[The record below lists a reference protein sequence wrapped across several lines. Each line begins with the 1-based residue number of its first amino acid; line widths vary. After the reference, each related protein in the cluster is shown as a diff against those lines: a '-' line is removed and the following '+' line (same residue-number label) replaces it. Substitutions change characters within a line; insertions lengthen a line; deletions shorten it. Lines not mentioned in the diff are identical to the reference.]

1 MGNMWHWGLRLVAG
15 GGAIA
20 PPLRG
25 LVDTA
30 PLRHTL
36 ERIFHAAPH
45 GEIAG
50 IARNL
55 EEGRLRGLAIMTS
68 SYATGR
74 AVAWVQGCDMEGW
87 DRPFRES
94 VKARITVDH
103 VMASAS
109 LPILFPAT
117 RLNGAWYGDGGLRL
131 SSPLS
136 QPCTWGPN
144 RILAVSTRHDRGHA
158 KPSLEEQYP
167 PPLQIAGQ
175 ILNAIYLDDND
186 REAFVLERMNR
197 LLAELPPEKRH
208 GMRVI
213 DLVQI
218 RPSQDIGRLA
228 AKFEPQLPLMFR
240 HLVRGLGSRTSADPD
255 LLSMLIFEPGYLK
268 ELIEIGEADA
278 GARAKDIARLVGEAH
293 RIHAGG
299 NAMRH
304 RLGLMAPAMLAVV
317 VVACGGQAPA
327 TSSQAG
333 QPSQAAGPA
342 GPPLATRNMPRRRRS
357 AEDMRRAAPED
368 IRDRRDRDDGHRSR
382 HGDHVRRM
390 DLQRPYSRA
399 DDRSV
404 SGRHG
409 DHQRAQ
415 QGDDRRTASIRTR
428 SRSTHASTAPRRQGR
443 R

>member
-1 MGNMWHWGLRLVAG
+1 MSTGTDDLAIAFDGGGARAAYQVGLLRWLARHYPNLRIPLITGLSAGAINAVFLASYTGTLSASVDELARLWGELTLERVFRVDSASLMGNMWHWGLRLVAG

-36 ERIFHAAPH
+36 EQIFSAAPD

-55 EEGRLRGLAIMTS
+55 DEGRLRGLAVMTS

-74 AVAWVQGCDMEGW
+74 TVAWVQGCDMEGW

-136 QPCTWGPN
+136 PALHLGAN
-144 RILAVSTRHDRGHA
+144 RILGVSTRHDRAHV
-158 KPSLEEQYP
+158 KPSLEERYP

-186 REAFVLERMNR
+186 REAMVLQRMNR

-208 GMRVI
+208 GMRVVE
-213 DLVQI
+213 LVQI

-228 AKFEPQLPLMFR
+228 AKFEPQLPRMFR

-255 LLSMLIFEPGYLK
+255 LLSMMIFEPGYLK

-278 GARAKDIARLVGEAH
+278 SARAADIARLLGDSH
-293 RIHAGG
+293 GNGG
-299 NAMRH
+299 AR
-304 RLGLMAPAMLAVV
+304 
-317 VVACGGQAPA
+317 
-327 TSSQAG
+327 
-333 QPSQAAGPA
+333 QPG
-342 GPPLATRNMPRRRRS
+342 S
-357 AEDMRRAAPED
+357 A
-368 IRDRRDRDDGHRSR
+368 
-382 HGDHVRRM
+382 
-390 DLQRPYSRA
+390 
-399 DDRSV
+399 
-404 SGRHG
+404 
-409 DHQRAQ
+409 
-415 QGDDRRTASIRTR
+415 
-428 SRSTHASTAPRRQGR
+428 
-443 R
+443 

>member
-1 MGNMWHWGLRLVAG
+1 MPGVRPDDLAIAFDGGGARAAYQVGLLRWLARHYPNLRIPIITGLSAGAINAVFLASHTGTPMAAVNELAQLWSELTLERVFRVDSASLMGNMWHWGLRLVAG

-25 LVDTA
+25 MVDTA

-36 ERIFHAAPH
+36 EQIFHAAPH

-136 QPCTWGPN
+136 PALHLGAN

-278 GARAKDIARLVGEAH
+278 GARAQDIARLVGEA
-293 RIHAGG
+293 
-299 NAMRH
+299 
-304 RLGLMAPAMLAVV
+304 
-317 VVACGGQAPA
+317 
-327 TSSQAG
+327 
-333 QPSQAAGPA
+333 
-342 GPPLATRNMPRRRRS
+342 
-357 AEDMRRAAPED
+357 
-368 IRDRRDRDDGHRSR
+368 
-382 HGDHVRRM
+382 
-390 DLQRPYSRA
+390 
-399 DDRSV
+399 
-404 SGRHG
+404 
-409 DHQRAQ
+409 
-415 QGDDRRTASIRTR
+415 
-428 SRSTHASTAPRRQGR
+428 
-443 R
+443 